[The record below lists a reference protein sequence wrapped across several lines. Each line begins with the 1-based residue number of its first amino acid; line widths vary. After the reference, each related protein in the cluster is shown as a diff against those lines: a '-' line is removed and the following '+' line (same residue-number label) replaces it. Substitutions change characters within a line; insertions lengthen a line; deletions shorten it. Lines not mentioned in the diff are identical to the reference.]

1 MVGLKR
7 FAGLLLAPMLVV
19 AASAASAEEVGK
31 VGVDWLGNDIVI
43 DAVQDP
49 KVQGVTC
56 HLASFSRGMID
67 RLQRETGSKT
77 RPTLPFH
84 ASRPGRSPSETS
96 NSARAGSGFSPNAQA

>member
-1 MVGLKR
+1 MIGLKR
-7 FAGLLLAPMLVV
+7 FAGLLLAPMMVV
-19 AASAASAEEVGK
+19 AASAAPAEEVGK

-67 RLQRETGSKT
+67 RLQKGNWFEDPS
-77 RPTLPFH
+77 H
-84 ASRPGRSPSETS
+84 ASRQGRSPSATS
-96 NSARAGSGFSPNAQA
+96 ILARVENGFSPNALV